1 MAYVPT
7 AAESYGTD
15 ASVIQLDSSHPGY
28 VSVPDAKFLFTAE
41 FHRAGPDLLLTGQ
54 DGERHLIPGYFTA
67 AERPA
72 LTAPNGASLSPDLI
86 HLLAGSVAPGQYA
99 QAQPSAPT

>member
-54 DGERHLIPGYFTA
+54 DGERHLIPGYFAA

-72 LTAPNGASLSPDLI
+72 LTAPNGAKFF
-86 HLLAGSVAPGQYA
+86 AGTDPFVSWIGGTGPIRA
-99 QAQPSAPT
+99 STTKRPT

>member
-41 FHRAGPDLLLTGQ
+41 FHRAGPDLLLMGQ

-67 AERPA
+67 A
-72 LTAPNGASLSPDLI
+72 GAARTDRAKRREFF
-86 HLLAGSVAPGQYA
+86 AGSR
-99 QAQPSAPT
+99 SIC